1 MRTERYRPTRYDK
14 ASAKG
19 STYQLPSKG
28 RYELYDYAADPGE
41 NVNIAADPKH
51 RELLE
56 KLIAQ
61 MDSGWKAAA
70 KSNRKASTNK
80 K

>member
-41 NVNIAADPKH
+41 NVNIAADP
-51 RELLE
+51 
-56 KLIAQ
+56 
-61 MDSGWKAAA
+61 
-70 KSNRKASTNK
+70 
-80 K
+80 